1 MKTLYWKLAWHGIY
15 KNQKIYLP
23 FLLTSI
29 GITMMY
35 YIVSYLTYSKAI
47 YEMHGGQEMQMI
59 LSWGTGVVA
68 IFAAIFLFYM
78 NSFLM
83 RRRKTEFG
91 LYNILGMGK
100 WNIARILC
108 WQNGMLFGTSIVGGL
123 GLGILLSKLSEL
135 MAAKMLGNGSPMGFR
150 IEPNAVRNTILLT
163 AVSYGIILLYSLG
176 QIHVS
181 KPIALLRG
189 EKQGEKPPKARWLL
203 TLCGLVMLGIAYY
216 LSVTIQQ
223 PIAAFSMFF
232 LAVVLVILATY
243 LLFIC
248 GSVALCKLL
257 QKNKRYY
264 YQLQH
269 FISVSSMRYRMKR
282 NGSSLASICVLSTMV
297 LVMISSTLCLYLG
310 SEDGL
315 YQRYPKAITI
325 TASASSGE
333 QEIEDIISE
342 VLSKHSLQAKNEEH
356 YTTLQISGL
365 MNGNQLQL
373 DRTDAIVN
381 YDDIATIT
389 IFTLSEYNRLAGTSE
404 TLADGEVLLSVY
416 HGTYSG
422 DTIQIGTMQPFH
434 IQKQVPKF
442 LSDGNAFANMSRSL
456 YLIVPDEAT
465 VQEIDAVQ
473 VEAYGANAS
482 QREFYEGFDLDADA
496 DTEIAVWD
504 ALQAR
509 LAEASDDILRYSC
522 ESREDG
528 RSSFY
533 SLYGGLLFLGIL
545 LSVVFLF
552 GTVLIMY
559 YKQISEGYEDAG
571 RFEILQKVGMTKK
584 EIKRSIN
591 SQILTVF
598 TAPLLMAGVH
608 LAFAFPMLHRLLVLM
623 GLTNISLFAIITV
636 GGFLVFA
643 ALYALMYKLTSHS
656 YYQLVKS

>member
-47 YEMHGGQEMQMI
+47 YEMHGGREMQMI
-59 LSWGTGVVA
+59 LSWGTVVIA

-123 GLGILLSKLSEL
+123 GMGILLSKLSEL

-150 IEPNAVRNTILLT
+150 IEPNAVRNTVLLT
-163 AVSYGIILLYSLG
+163 VISYGIILLYSLG

-216 LSVTIQQ
+216 LAVTIQQ

-297 LVMISSTLCLYLG
+297 LVMISSTLCLYSG

-315 YQRYPKAITI
+315 QQRYPREISV
-325 TASASSGE
+325 TAYAE
-333 QEIEDIISE
+333 FEPE
-342 VLSKHSLQAKNEEH
+342 VLEDKITDVLSRHSLQEKNEVH
-356 YTTLQISGL
+356 YTALQISGL
-365 MNGNQLQL
+365 LKEQQLQL
-373 DRTDAIVN
+373 ERDLVVD
-381 YDDIATIT
+381 YDDIATVQIL
-389 IFTLSEYNRLAGTSE
+389 TLEDYNRLAGASE
-404 TLADGEVLLSVY
+404 TLQDGEVLLSVVRGSY
-416 HGTYSG
+416 AA
-422 DTIQIGTMQPFH
+422 DTIQIGTMQPFR

-442 LSDGNAFANMSRSL
+442 LLDGDAFANVSQTL
-456 YLIVPDEAT
+456 YLIVPDLAT
-465 VQEIDAVQ
+465 MQALNELQA
-473 VEAYGANAS
+473 EAYNGYAS
-482 QREFYEGFDLDADA
+482 VIQFYKGFDLDADT
-496 DTEIAVWD
+496 DTQLAIQA
-504 ALQAR
+504 ALEQQ
-509 LAEASDDILRYSC
+509 LSDEGCIC
-522 ESREDG
+522 ESREG
-528 RSSFY
+528 ERSSFY
-533 SLYGGLLFLGIL
+533 ALYGGLLFLGIL

-608 LAFAFPMLHRLLVLM
+608 LAFAFPMLYRLLTLM
-623 GLTNISLFAIITV
+623 GLTNVSLFAITTV
-636 GGFLVFA
+636 GCFLVFA

>member
-108 WQNGMLFGTSIVGGL
+108 WQNGMLFGTSMVGGL

-135 MAAKMLGNGSPMGFR
+135 MAAKMLGNSSPMGFR
-150 IEPNAVRNTILLT
+150 IEPNAVRNTVLLT

-264 YQLQH
+264 YKLQH
-269 FISVSSMRYRMKR
+269 FISVSSMRYRMKL
-282 NGSSLASICVLSTMV
+282 SL
-297 LVMISSTLCLYLG
+297 Y
-310 SEDGL
+310 
-315 YQRYPKAITI
+315 
-325 TASASSGE
+325 
-333 QEIEDIISE
+333 
-342 VLSKHSLQAKNEEH
+342 
-356 YTTLQISGL
+356 
-365 MNGNQLQL
+365 NQLP
-373 DRTDAIVN
+373 
-381 YDDIATIT
+381 
-389 IFTLSEYNRLAGTSE
+389 FRL
-404 TLADGEVLLSVY
+404 
-416 HGTYSG
+416 
-422 DTIQIGTMQPFH
+422 
-434 IQKQVPKF
+434 
-442 LSDGNAFANMSRSL
+442 
-456 YLIVPDEAT
+456 
-465 VQEIDAVQ
+465 
-473 VEAYGANAS
+473 
-482 QREFYEGFDLDADA
+482 
-496 DTEIAVWD
+496 
-504 ALQAR
+504 
-509 LAEASDDILRYSC
+509 
-522 ESREDG
+522 
-528 RSSFY
+528 
-533 SLYGGLLFLGIL
+533 
-545 LSVVFLF
+545 
-552 GTVLIMY
+552 
-559 YKQISEGYEDAG
+559 
-571 RFEILQKVGMTKK
+571 
-584 EIKRSIN
+584 
-591 SQILTVF
+591 
-598 TAPLLMAGVH
+598 
-608 LAFAFPMLHRLLVLM
+608 
-623 GLTNISLFAIITV
+623 
-636 GGFLVFA
+636 
-643 ALYALMYKLTSHS
+643 
-656 YYQLVKS
+656 

>member
-108 WQNGMLFGTSIVGGL
+108 WQNGMLFGTSMVGGL

-135 MAAKMLGNGSPMGFR
+135 MAAKMLGNSSPMGFR

-163 AVSYGIILLYSLG
+163 AVSYGIILLYSLR

-181 KPIALLRG
+181 K
-189 EKQGEKPPKARWLL
+189 
-203 TLCGLVMLGIAYY
+203 
-216 LSVTIQQ
+216 

-310 SEDGL
+310 SEDSL
-315 YQRYPKAITI
+315 YQRYPRDIFV
-325 TASASSGE
+325 TAYSDFDE
-333 QEIEDIISE
+333 QALEEKIAE
-342 VLSKHSLQAKNEEH
+342 VVSRYSLQEKNEIHE
-356 YTTLQISGL
+356 TTLQISGVL
-365 MNGNQLQL
+365 NGNRLQFEQDSL
-373 DRTDAIVN
+373 VD
-381 YDDIATIT
+381 YDDIATVK
-389 IFTLSEYNRLAGTSE
+389 IFTLEEYNRLAGTSE
-404 TLADGEVLLSVY
+404 TLQDGEVLLSVID
-416 HGTYSG
+416 GSYSG
-422 DTIQIGTMQPFH
+422 DTIQIGTMQPFQ
-434 IQKQVPKF
+434 IQKQVPQF
-442 LSDGNAFANMSRSL
+442 VDDGDAFANVSRML
-456 YLIVPDEAT
+456 YLIVPDMAMM
-465 VQEIDAVQ
+465 QELNERQA
-473 VEAYGANAS
+473 EAYNGYAS
-482 QREFYEGFDLDADA
+482 VIQFYKGFDLDADA
-496 DTEIAVWD
+496 DTQLAI
-504 ALQAR
+504 QAE
-509 LAEASDDILRYSC
+509 LEQQLSEEGCVC
-522 ESREDG
+522 ESRESG

-533 SLYGGLLFLGIL
+533 ALYGGLLFLGIL

-608 LAFAFPMLHRLLVLM
+608 LAFAFPMLYRLLAVM
-623 GLTNISLFAIITV
+623 GLINISLFAIITV

>member
-108 WQNGMLFGTSIVGGL
+108 WQNGMLFGVSMVGGL

-135 MAAKMLGNGSPMGFR
+135 MAAKMLGNSSPMGFR
-150 IEPNAVRNTILLT
+150 IEPNAVRNTVLLT

-315 YQRYPKAITI
+315 HQRYPKAITV

-416 HGTYSG
+416 HGTYSD

-465 VQEIDAVQ
+465 VQEIDDFQA
-473 VEAYGANAS
+473 EAYGANAS

-496 DTEIAVWD
+496 DTQLAIQA
-504 ALQAR
+504 ALQQQ
-509 LAEASDDILRYSC
+509 LSEEGCVC
-522 ESREDG
+522 ESREGG

-533 SLYGGLLFLGIL
+533 ALYGGLLFLGIL

-608 LAFAFPMLHRLLVLM
+608 LAFAFPMLYRLLAVM
-623 GLTNISLFAIITV
+623 GLINISLFAIITV

>member
-47 YEMHGGQEMQMI
+47 YEMHGGREMQMI
-59 LSWGTGVVA
+59 LSWGTVVIA

-108 WQNGMLFGTSIVGGL
+108 WQNGMLFGTSMVGGL

-135 MAAKMLGNGSPMGFR
+135 TAAKMLGNSSPMGFR

-163 AVSYGIILLYSLG
+163 AVSYGIILL
-176 QIHVS
+176 
-181 KPIALLRG
+181 
-189 EKQGEKPPKARWLL
+189 

-216 LSVTIQQ
+216 LAVTIQQ

-297 LVMISSTLCLYLG
+297 LVMISSTLCLYSG

-315 YQRYPKAITI
+315 QQRYPREISV
-325 TASASSGE
+325 TAYSDFDE
-333 QEIEDIISE
+333 QTLEEKIAE
-342 VLSKHSLQAKNEEH
+342 VVSRYSLQEKNEIHE
-356 YTTLQISGL
+356 TTLQISGML
-365 MNGNQLQL
+365 NGNRLQFEQDSL
-373 DRTDAIVN
+373 VNYNDIAIVK
-381 YDDIATIT
+381 
-389 IFTLSEYNRLAGTSE
+389 IFTLEEYNRLAGTSE
-404 TLADGEVLLSVY
+404 TLQDGEVLISVIN
-416 HGTYSG
+416 GSYSG
-422 DTIQIGTMQPFH
+422 DTIQIGTMQPFQ
-434 IQKQVPKF
+434 IQKQVPQF
-442 LSDGNAFANMSRSL
+442 VDDGDAFANVSRML
-456 YLIVPDEAT
+456 YLIVPDMAMMQALNT
-465 VQEIDAVQ
+465 LQA
-473 VEAYGANAS
+473 EAYNGYAS
-482 QREFYEGFDLDADA
+482 VIQFYKGFDLDADT
-496 DTEIAVWD
+496 DTQLAI
-504 ALQAR
+504 QAE
-509 LAEASDDILRYSC
+509 LEQQLSDEGCVC

-533 SLYGGLLFLGIL
+533 ALYGGLLFLGIL

-608 LAFAFPMLHRLLVLM
+608 LAFAFPMLYRLLTLM
-623 GLTNISLFAIITV
+623 GLTNVSLFAITTV
-636 GGFLVFA
+636 GCFLVFA

>member
-108 WQNGMLFGTSIVGGL
+108 WQNGMLFGTSMVGGL

-135 MAAKMLGNGSPMGFR
+135 MAAKMLGNSSPMGFR

-216 LSVTIQQ
+216 LAVTIQQ

-310 SEDGL
+310 LEDSL
-315 YQRYPKAITI
+315 YQRYPRDIFV
-325 TASASSGE
+325 TAYSDFDE
-333 QEIEDIISE
+333 QALEEKIAE
-342 VLSKHSLQAKNEEH
+342 VVSRYSLQEKNEIHE
-356 YTTLQISGL
+356 TTLQISGVL
-365 MNGNQLQL
+365 NGNRLQFEQDSL
-373 DRTDAIVN
+373 VD
-381 YDDIATIT
+381 YDDIATVK
-389 IFTLSEYNRLAGTSE
+389 IFTLEEYNRLAGTSE
-404 TLADGEVLLSVY
+404 TLQDGEVLLSVID
-416 HGTYSG
+416 GSYSG
-422 DTIQIGTMQPFH
+422 DTIQIGTMQPFQ
-434 IQKQVPKF
+434 IQKQVPQF
-442 LSDGNAFANMSRSL
+442 VDDGDAFANVSRML
-456 YLIVPDEAT
+456 YLIVPDMAMM
-465 VQEIDAVQ
+465 QELNERQA
-473 VEAYGANAS
+473 EAYNGYAS
-482 QREFYEGFDLDADA
+482 VIQFYKGFDLDADV
-496 DTEIAVWD
+496 DTQLAVQA
-504 ALQAR
+504 ALQQQ
-509 LAEASDDILRYSC
+509 LSEEGCVC

-533 SLYGGLLFLGIL
+533 ALYGGLLFLGIL

-608 LAFAFPMLHRLLVLM
+608 LAFAFPMLYRLLAVM
-623 GLTNISLFAIITV
+623 GLINISLFAIITV

>member
-47 YEMHGGQEMQMI
+47 YEMHGGREMQMI
-59 LSWGTGVVA
+59 LSWGTVVIA

-123 GLGILLSKLSEL
+123 GMGILLSKLSEL

-150 IEPNAVRNTILLT
+150 IEPNAVRNTVLLT
-163 AVSYGIILLYSLG
+163 VISYGIILLYSLG

-216 LSVTIQQ
+216 LAVTIQQ

-297 LVMISSTLCLYLG
+297 LVMISSTLCLYSG

-315 YQRYPKAITI
+315 QQRYPREISV
-325 TASASSGE
+325 TAYAE
-333 QEIEDIISE
+333 FEPE
-342 VLSKHSLQAKNEEH
+342 VLEDKITDVLSRHSLQEKNEVH
-356 YTTLQISGL
+356 YTALQISGL
-365 MNGNQLQL
+365 LKEQQLQL
-373 DRTDAIVN
+373 ERDLVVD
-381 YDDIATIT
+381 YDDIATVQIL
-389 IFTLSEYNRLAGTSE
+389 TLEDYNRLAGASE
-404 TLADGEVLLSVY
+404 TLQDGEVLLSVVRGSY
-416 HGTYSG
+416 AA
-422 DTIQIGTMQPFH
+422 DTIQIGTMQPFR

-442 LSDGNAFANMSRSL
+442 LLDGDAFANVSQTL
-456 YLIVPDEAT
+456 YLIVPDLAT
-465 VQEIDAVQ
+465 MQALNELQA
-473 VEAYGANAS
+473 EAYNGYAS
-482 QREFYEGFDLDADA
+482 VIQFYKGFDLDADT
-496 DTEIAVWD
+496 DTQLAIQA
-504 ALQAR
+504 ALEQQ
-509 LAEASDDILRYSC
+509 LSDEGCVC
-522 ESREDG
+522 ESREG
-528 RSSFY
+528 ERSSFY
-533 SLYGGLLFLGIL
+533 ALYGGLLFLGIL

-608 LAFAFPMLHRLLVLM
+608 LAFAFPMLYRLLTLM
-623 GLTNISLFAIITV
+623 GLTNVSLFAITTV
-636 GGFLVFA
+636 GCFLVFA

>member
-1 MKTLYWKLAWHGIY
+1 
-15 KNQKIYLP
+15 
-23 FLLTSI
+23 
-29 GITMMY
+29 
-35 YIVSYLTYSKAI
+35 
-47 YEMHGGQEMQMI
+47 
-59 LSWGTGVVA
+59 
-68 IFAAIFLFYM
+68 
-78 NSFLM
+78 
-83 RRRKTEFG
+83 
-91 LYNILGMGK
+91 
-100 WNIARILC
+100 
-108 WQNGMLFGTSIVGGL
+108 
-123 GLGILLSKLSEL
+123 
-135 MAAKMLGNGSPMGFR
+135 MGFR
-150 IEPNAVRNTILLT
+150 IEPNAVRNTVLLT

-216 LSVTIQQ
+216 LAVTIQQ

-297 LVMISSTLCLYLG
+297 LVMISSTLCLYSG

-315 YQRYPKAITI
+315 QQRYPRDISV
-325 TASASSGE
+325 TAYSDFDE
-333 QEIEDIISE
+333 QALEEKIAE
-342 VLSKHSLQAKNEEH
+342 VVSRYSLQEKNEIHE
-356 YTTLQISGL
+356 TTLQISGML
-365 MNGNQLQL
+365 NGNRLQFEQDSL
-373 DRTDAIVN
+373 VNYNDIAIVK
-381 YDDIATIT
+381 
-389 IFTLSEYNRLAGTSE
+389 IFTLEEYNRLAGTSE
-404 TLADGEVLLSVY
+404 TLQDGEVLLSVIN
-416 HGTYSG
+416 GSYSG
-422 DTIQIGTMQPFH
+422 DTIQIGTMQPFQ
-434 IQKQVPKF
+434 IQKQVPQF
-442 LSDGNAFANMSRSL
+442 VDDGDAFANVSRML
-456 YLIVPDEAT
+456 YLIVPDMAMMQALNERQA
-465 VQEIDAVQ
+465 
-473 VEAYGANAS
+473 EAYNGYAS
-482 QREFYEGFDLDADA
+482 VIQFYKGFDLDADT
-496 DTEIAVWD
+496 DTQLAI
-504 ALQAR
+504 QAE
-509 LAEASDDILRYSC
+509 LEQQLFDEGCVC
-522 ESREDG
+522 ESREGG

-533 SLYGGLLFLGIL
+533 ALYGGLLFLGIL

-608 LAFAFPMLHRLLVLM
+608 LAFAFPMLYRLLTLM
-623 GLTNISLFAIITV
+623 GLTNVSLFAITTV
-636 GGFLVFA
+636 GCFLVFA

>member
-47 YEMHGGQEMQMI
+47 YEMHGGREMQMI
-59 LSWGTGVVA
+59 LSWGTVVIA

-108 WQNGMLFGTSIVGGL
+108 WQNGMLFGTSMVGGL

-135 MAAKMLGNGSPMGFR
+135 IAAKMLGNGSPMGFR
-150 IEPNAVRNTILLT
+150 IEPNAVRNTVLLT

-216 LSVTIQQ
+216 LAVTIQQ

-297 LVMISSTLCLYLG
+297 LVMISSTLCLYSG

-315 YQRYPKAITI
+315 QQRYPREISVTAYAKFDPEVLEDKIT
-325 TASASSGE
+325 
-333 QEIEDIISE
+333 E
-342 VLSKHSLQAKNEEH
+342 VLSRHSLQEKNEVH

-365 MNGNQLQL
+365 LKEHQLQL
-373 DRTDAIVN
+373 ERDLVVN
-381 YDDIATIT
+381 YEDIATIA

-404 TLADGEVLLSVY
+404 TLADGEVLLSVIN
-416 HGTYSG
+416 GSYSG
-422 DTIQIGTMQPFH
+422 NTIQIGTMQPFH
-434 IQKQVPKF
+434 IQK
-442 LSDGNAFANMSRSL
+442 
-456 YLIVPDEAT
+456 
-465 VQEIDAVQ
+465 
-473 VEAYGANAS
+473 
-482 QREFYEGFDLDADA
+482 
-496 DTEIAVWD
+496 
-504 ALQAR
+504 
-509 LAEASDDILRYSC
+509 
-522 ESREDG
+522 
-528 RSSFY
+528 
-533 SLYGGLLFLGIL
+533 
-545 LSVVFLF
+545 
-552 GTVLIMY
+552 
-559 YKQISEGYEDAG
+559 
-571 RFEILQKVGMTKK
+571 
-584 EIKRSIN
+584 
-591 SQILTVF
+591 
-598 TAPLLMAGVH
+598 
-608 LAFAFPMLHRLLVLM
+608 
-623 GLTNISLFAIITV
+623 
-636 GGFLVFA
+636 
-643 ALYALMYKLTSHS
+643 
-656 YYQLVKS
+656 

>member
-1 MKTLYWKLAWHGIY
+1 
-15 KNQKIYLP
+15 
-23 FLLTSI
+23 
-29 GITMMY
+29 
-35 YIVSYLTYSKAI
+35 
-47 YEMHGGQEMQMI
+47 MI

-108 WQNGMLFGTSIVGGL
+108 WQNGMLFGVSMVGGL

-135 MAAKMLGNGSPMGFR
+135 MAAKMLGNSSPMGFR
-150 IEPNAVRNTILLT
+150 IEPNAVRNTVLLT

-216 LSVTIQQ
+216 LAVTIQQ

-248 GSVALCKLL
+248 GSVTLCKLL

-315 YQRYPKAITI
+315 HQRYPKAITV

-416 HGTYSG
+416 HGTYSD

-465 VQEIDAVQ
+465 VQEIDDFQA
-473 VEAYGANAS
+473 EAYGANAS

-496 DTEIAVWD
+496 DTQLAIQA
-504 ALQAR
+504 ALQQQ
-509 LAEASDDILRYSC
+509 LSEEGCVC

-533 SLYGGLLFLGIL
+533 ALYGGLLFLGIL

-608 LAFAFPMLHRLLVLM
+608 LAFAFPMLYRLLAVM
-623 GLTNISLFAIITV
+623 GLINISLFAIITV

>member
-47 YEMHGGQEMQMI
+47 DEMHGGQEMQMI
-59 LSWGTGVVA
+59 LSWGTVVIA

-123 GLGILLSKLSEL
+123 GMGILLSKLSEL
-135 MAAKMLGNGSPMGFR
+135 IAAKMLGNGSPMGFR
-150 IEPNAVRNTILLT
+150 IEPDAVRNTVLLT

-216 LSVTIQQ
+216 LAVTIQQ

-257 QKNKRYY
+257 QQNKRYY

-297 LVMISSTLCLYLG
+297 LVIISSTLCLYSG

-315 YQRYPKAITI
+315 QQRYPREISV
-325 TASASSGE
+325 TAYAKF
-333 QEIEDIISE
+333 DPE
-342 VLSKHSLQAKNEEH
+342 VLEDKITDVLSRHSLQEKNEVH
-356 YTTLQISGL
+356 YTALQISGL
-365 MNGNQLQL
+365 LKEQQLQFER
-373 DRTDAIVN
+373 DSVVD
-381 YDDIATIT
+381 YDDVATVQIL
-389 IFTLSEYNRLAGTSE
+389 TLDDYNRLAGASE
-404 TLADGEVLLSVY
+404 TLQKGEVLLSVVRGSY
-416 HGTYSG
+416 AG
-422 DTIQIGTMQPFH
+422 DTIQIGTMQPFR

-442 LSDGNAFANMSRSL
+442 LLDGDAFASVSRTL
-456 YLIVPDEAT
+456 YLVVPDAAT
-465 VQEIDAVQ
+465 LQALNTLQ
-473 VEAYGANAS
+473 AEAYNGYAS
-482 QREFYEGFDLDADA
+482 VIQFYKGFDLDADA
-496 DTEIAVWD
+496 DT
-504 ALQAR
+504 Q
-509 LAEASDDILRYSC
+509 LAIQTELEQQLSDEGCVC
-522 ESREDG
+522 ESREEG

-533 SLYGGLLFLGIL
+533 ALYGGLLFLGIL

-598 TAPLLMAGVH
+598 TAPLLLAGVH
-608 LAFAFPMLHRLLVLM
+608 LAFAFPMLYRLLTLM
-623 GLTNISLFAIITV
+623 GLMNVSLFAGTTV
-636 GGFLVFA
+636 CCFLVFA

-656 YYQLVKS
+656 YYQLVQS